1 MGSQQPTD
9 GFGGGYSSFES
20 RDDSNGARQKSGSF
34 IATCGF
40 FFQPCWKFTKVL
52 FELINRVRA

>member
-1 MGSQQPTD
+1 MDLAVDTAALKA
-9 GFGGGYSSFES
+9 E
-20 RDDSNGARQKSGSF
+20 RLNGVRQKSGSF
-34 IATCGF
+34 IATCGL